1 MYFKEN
7 VFSSF
12 LSQTHATSW
21 SGPDFIFSHVKVEKT
36 AKAMETRT
44 QRTDCGPRGGR
55 RGWDEPREQH
65 GNIHIT
71 LPYVIARGEFA
82 VWLRELKPC
91 SL

>member
-71 LPYVIARGEFA
+71 RKYAHYMETYTLHYHM
-82 VWLRELKPC
+82 
-91 SL
+91 